1 MRNYIAVRG
10 LQGALIGIGVK
21 GQSEVLVYDAN
32 IAQQILVD
40 NGFGP
45 DTLEPYLDSVGIDTL
60 GDETPIF
67 VYLDDELADD
77 INGTYNSRVCT
88 IH

>member
-1 MRNYIAVRG
+1 MRNYIAIQG
-10 LQGALIGIGVK
+10 LHEALIGIGVK
-21 GQSEVLVYDAN
+21 GRTEVLVYDAN
-32 IAQQILVD
+32 KAQQILVD
-40 NGFGP
+40 NGFGH

-60 GDETPIF
+60 GDDTPIF

-77 INGTYNSRVCT
+77 INGTYRSRICT